1 MLSNVRKATILF
13 KLAQFKTAR
22 LVFKGGS
29 LRTLIASTDEEM
41 ARGLSGLDSL
51 PSNTGMLF
59 VMPSVGPVH
68 FWMRDTHIPL
78 DIAFLDANMRV
89 LSIQTMASET
99 GSARHEGPVRYAV
112 ETNAGWFKKN
122 GVVPGAIME
131 GINV

>member
-59 VMPSVGPVH
+59 TIPVARPVY
-68 FWMRDTHIPL
+68 FWMRGTRIPL
-78 DIAFLDANMRV
+78 DIAYLDGDLKV
-89 LSIQTMASET
+89 LSIHTMAPDT
-99 GSARHEGPVRYAV
+99 GSSRHDGPVKYAV
-112 ETNAGWFKKN
+112 ETNAGWFREH
-122 GVVPGAIME
+122 GVQVGDVAKL
-131 GINV
+131 VD